1 MEKTFGCFFF
11 LKKRTKEDERE
22 IYIFLRITVDS
33 VGTEMSTKRKCFTKF
48 WNAKAGRA
56 EGKTDYARSINTY
69 LDTLQQ
75 KVFEA
80 KRQLIELDQEVT
92 PVRIKDVML
101 GKKINNLQRYML
113 MEQFK
118 HHNEQM
124 KALVGKDYSASTLER
139 YETSRKHTLHF
150 LESKYKISDIEIT
163 KLDYDFISNYEF
175 WLKTVRNCDHNTTI
189 KYLSNFKKIVN
200 HCVRSGKLTRDPF
213 LGFSMSKKEV
223 ERDVLTED
231 QLKRIAQESF
241 KSERLALVRDIFLFC
256 CYTGLAYADIHKLK
270 QTEIIKGN
278 DGDLWIIAKRQKT
291 NVTSRIPLLLPAL
304 EIIERYKDHVQCR
317 VKGKVLPVLSNQ
329 KLNSYLKE
337 IADSCGIHFN
347 LTFHIARHTFA
358 TTVTLSN
365 GIPIETVS
373 KMLGHRNLKTTQHY
387 AKILDKKISEDMKK
401 LKDYRF

>member
-1 MEKTFGCFFF
+1 
-11 LKKRTKEDERE
+11 
-22 IYIFLRITVDS
+22 
-33 VGTEMSTKRKCFTKF
+33 
-48 WNAKAGRA
+48 
-56 EGKTDYARSINTY
+56 
-69 LDTLQQ
+69 
-75 KVFEA
+75 
-80 KRQLIELDQEVT
+80 
-92 PVRIKDVML
+92 ML
-101 GKKINNLQRYML
+101 GKKINQQHYLL

-124 KALVGKDYSASTLER
+124 KALVGKDYSESTLER
-139 YETSRKHTLHF
+139 YETSYKHTLHF
-150 LESKYKISDIEIT
+150 LASKYKVSDIDIT

-200 HCVRSGKLTRDPF
+200 HCVRSGKLQRDPF

-241 KSERLALVRDIFLFC
+241 KAERLALVRNIFLFC

-270 QTEIIKGN
+270 QTEIVKGS
-278 DGDLWIIAKRQKT
+278 DGGLWIIAKRQKT
-291 NVTSRIPLLLPAL
+291 NVTSRSPLLLPAL
-304 EIIERYKDHVQCR
+304 EIIEKYKEHPQCKE
-317 VKGKVLPVLSNQ
+317 KGKVLPVLSNQ

-337 IADSCGIHFN
+337 IADSCDIHFN

-365 GIPIETVS
+365 GVRIETVS
-373 KMLGHRNLKTTQHY
+373 KMLGHRNLETTQHY
-387 AKILDKKISEDMKK
+387 AKILDKKISDDMKR
-401 LKDYRF
+401 LKDYRL

>member
-1 MEKTFGCFFF
+1 MEKNFGCFFY
-11 LKKRTKEDERE
+11 LKRKHKHEVGE
-22 IYIFLRITVDS
+22 ICIYLRITADS
-33 VGTEMSTKRKCFTKF
+33 SCVEISTKRKCFTQS
-48 WNAKAGRA
+48 WNQKAGRV
-56 EGKTDYARSINTY
+56 EGKTDYAKSINSY

-92 PVRIKDVML
+92 PTRIKDLML
-101 GKKINNLQRYML
+101 GKKINQQCYKM

-118 HHNEQM
+118 QHNEPM

-139 YETSRKHTLHF
+139 YETSYKHTLHF
-150 LESKYKISDIEIT
+150 LESKYKVSDMDIT

-175 WLKTVRNCDHNTTI
+175 WLKTVRKCDHNTTI

-200 HCVRSGKLTRDPF
+200 HCVRSGRLQRDPF
-213 LGFSMSKKEV
+213 LGFSMAKKEV

-231 QLKRIAQESF
+231 QLKKIAQENF
-241 KSERLALVRDIFLFC
+241 KAERLVLVRDIFLFC
-256 CYTGLAYADIHKLK
+256 CYTGLAYADIQKLK

-278 DGDLWIIAKRQKT
+278 DGGLWIIAKRQKT
-291 NVTSRIPLLLPAL
+291 NVTSRIPLLPVAL
-304 EIIERYKDHVQCR
+304 EIIERYKDHVQCQ

-337 IADSCGIHFN
+337 IADSCGVHFN

-387 AKILDKKISEDMKK
+387 AKILDKKISDDMKK